1 MFLNLIFRADIQKVS
16 ALFVFLLLAACA
28 GPKPI
33 EEMVLA
39 KVALDAAREVG
50 AVSTASGY
58 WYQAEENYRK
68 GKRALRD
75 NYNYD
80 AKEFFVQAR
89 IYAEKAENSTRLKK
103 FKSGEG
109 YP

>member
-1 MFLNLIFRADIQKVS
+1 MKTLRLADILQVS
-16 ALFVFLLLAACA
+16 AFFIFFTTISCA

-39 KVALDAAREVG
+39 KVALDAAKESG
-50 AVSTASGY
+50 AVSFAAGY
-58 WYQAEENYRK
+58 WYRAEENYRK
-68 GKRALRD
+68 GENAIKS

-80 AKEFFVQAR
+80 AKEFFVQAK

>member
-1 MFLNLIFRADIQKVS
+1 MDLFIKFRADIQKVS
-16 ALFVFLLLAACA
+16 ALFVLLLLSACA
-28 GPKPI
+28 GPRPL

-39 KVALDAAREVG
+39 KVAIKAAQDVG
-50 AVSTASGY
+50 SVSIAPGY
-58 WYQAEENYRK
+58 WYKAEENYRK
-68 GKRALRD
+68 GLESLKG

-80 AKEFFVQAR
+80 AKEFFVQAK

-103 FKSGEG
+103 FNSGEN